1 MVTVERLREVGIFR
15 GITDKELELVS
26 QSVCRIENVE
36 KGKIIFTEN
45 AESVEM
51 YIVDSGRVNLEIEAV
66 PQTYLQVT
74 SLKRNEVFGWETL
87 VPPYHLTATA
97 KAVADSSLIVL
108 DGEKMRKLC
117 ETYPDICARVMEHV
131 VRIAAD
137 QLAATRQQMFM
148 LYHSK

>member
-15 GITDKELELVS
+15 GITDKELELVREGA
-26 QSVCRIENVE
+26 CGIENVG

-45 AESVEM
+45 AESVKM

-87 VPPYHLTATA
+87 VPPYHCTATA

-108 DGEKMRKLC
+108 DGGKMRKLC

>member
-1 MVTVERLREVGIFR
+1 MRQSILRTEHCQQNSI
-15 GITDKELELVS
+15 I
-26 QSVCRIENVE
+26 CAENS
-36 KGKIIFTEN
+36 
-45 AESVEM
+45 ESTEM

-66 PQTYLQVT
+66 PKMHLQVS
-74 SLKRNEVFGWETL
+74 SLKRNEAFGWEAL
-87 VPPYHLTATA
+87 VPPYRYTTSA
-97 KAVADSSLIVL
+97 KAAADSDLIVL

-117 ETYPDICARVMEHV
+117 ETSPDICARVMEHV

>member
-1 MVTVERLREVGIFR
+1 MVTVERLREVGIFH
-15 GITDKELELVS
+15 GITDKELELV
-26 QSVCRIENVE
+26 REGATGIENVE

-45 AESVEM
+45 AESVKM

-87 VPPYHLTATA
+87 VPPYHCTTTA